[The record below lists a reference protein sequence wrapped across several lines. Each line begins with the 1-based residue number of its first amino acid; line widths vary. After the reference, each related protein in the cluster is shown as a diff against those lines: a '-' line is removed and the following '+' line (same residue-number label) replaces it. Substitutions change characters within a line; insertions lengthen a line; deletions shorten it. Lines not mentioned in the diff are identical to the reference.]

1 MHCMSIAYDTLCT
14 GRRPSTN
21 ETTKPG
27 PSNHPQPRAAVR
39 PPPLINETKPKDAAT
54 GGRQAASADKQA
66 TGGRQAASADKQA
79 TGGRQAASA
88 DTPFMFETLQQEIK
102 ARGPSMKVRQGGDHT
117 CSFRVRPCSGKFL
130 TRAPGIRLGGSAAV
144 KSKCLDPA
152 PCPR

>member
-21 ETTKPG
+21 QTTKPG

-39 PPPLINETKPKDAAT
+39 PPPLINETKPKDAA
-54 GGRQAASADKQA
+54 A
-66 TGGRQAASADKQA
+66 GGRQAASADKQA

-102 ARGPSMKVRQGGDHT
+102 ARGSSMRVRQGGDHT
-117 CSFRVRPCSGKFL
+117 SSFRVRPCSGKLL

>member
-21 ETTKPG
+21 QTTKPG

-66 TGGRQAASADKQA
+66 TGGRQAASAD
-79 TGGRQAASA
+79 
-88 DTPFMFETLQQEIK
+88 TPFMFETLQQEIK
-102 ARGPSMKVRQGGDHT
+102 ARGPSMRVRQGGDHT

-144 KSKCLDPA
+144 KSKCLDLA